1 MSARER
7 VIVVLPAYHAER
19 TVAAV
24 VAKIPREAVDDIILV
39 DDCSTDRTA
48 EVARALGLVVFR
60 NERNLGYGGNLKVCL
75 DTALARGATMVIEVH
90 PDDQYDPSAIP
101 AALAAMRRHGH
112 DLVIGSRFTTA
123 GLALAH
129 GMPPWKYVSNQ
140 ALSLVAR
147 LTLRAPLTEFHSGF
161 RVYHRR
167 LLERV
172 NYHAN
177 AADYLF
183 SFEIIAQACYQ
194 GMSIGEVPVTC
205 RYYEGVTQISFR
217 ASLRYAIG
225 MHRVLLRY
233 VAARAGRR
241 DASFGV
247 RRSDG

>member
-1 MSARER
+1 
-7 VIVVLPAYHAER
+7 VLPAYHAER

-24 VAKIPREAVDDIILV
+24 VAKIPRDAVDEIVLV

-48 EVARALGLVVFR
+48 EVARSLGLVVFR
-60 NERNLGYGGNLKVCL
+60 NARNLGYGGNLKVCL
-75 DTALARGATMVIEVH
+75 DTALARGATMVVELH
-90 PDDQYDPSAIP
+90 PDDQYDPGAIP
-101 AALAAMRRHGH
+101 AALDAMRKRSH
-112 DLVIGSRFTTA
+112 DLVLGSRFTTA
-123 GLALAH
+123 RLALAH
-129 GMPPWKYVSNQ
+129 GMPPWKYASNQ
-140 ALSLVAR
+140 GLSIIAKLV
-147 LTLRAPLTEFHSGF
+147 LRAPLTEFHSGF

-172 NYHAN
+172 DYHAN

-183 SFEIIAQACYQ
+183 SFEIIAQACYH

-225 MHRVLLRY
+225 MQRVLLRY

-241 DASFGV
+241 DPVFRV